1 MSFLLIFCC
10 KVKGVAGVVIDGSCR
25 DSQDIYDL
33 AYPVFAR
40 GYNPAPT
47 IKESLAK
54 TKLPVTVGGVTIHQG
69 DLVIGDCDGV
79 VVIPQADEEQVLARA
94 FQKFEKEKEILA
106 AIQSGQTTVDIYG
119 FHDLIKA
126 KQNR

>member
-1 MSFLLIFCC
+1 M
-10 KVKGVAGVVIDGSCR
+10 
-25 DSQDIYDL
+25 
-33 AYPVFAR
+33 
-40 GYNPAPT
+40 
-47 IKESLAK
+47 
-54 TKLPVTVGGVTIHQG
+54 TVGGVTIHQG